1 MVTVKGFYK
10 NPVVAVLSSL
20 KLSAFLMAVVGVASA
35 RGTFIES
42 AVGREGA
49 YDVIY
54 DAWWFEAVLALLC
67 ISLVLLFFKRW
78 PYRPRQYGFML
89 LHISIVVI
97 LVSAGITRWFGYEGI
112 MSIREGSS
120 SDFIYSNHKHV
131 TVSSEGRSA
140 DMKVRLWKAGPNKHQ
155 RKIELG
161 GQRYSLA
168 VTEYWPRFTEKWAE
182 GPGGPAALQYG
193 VLEEGRMNEGILLQ
207 GERATIGQAD
217 MRYLEGPFGSEMATS
232 RYGDLRLRIGGET
245 CSVPVQPG
253 GDVQVACGGYRFV
266 ITEFQAKFQVGGTS
280 DPNDPLVNP
289 MIRVA
294 VTAPDGR
301 KGERILFA
309 FHPDFSMGHSGGQD
323 SFADLDMVYQV
334 NRGVEFTRG
343 GATGLQGRASFPLTL
358 ADMQTQALTEIP
370 AGTVFDVKTDFL
382 YRNDE
387 NGFSLVPATI
397 FNSVVKT
404 PAFSTSGNDPAAAR
418 VVLRDAGGAEIAN
431 VICIEHNRPVT
442 VQAGGRAFDLS
453 YGPLIVKLPYTVTL
467 DDFVLKTYPGSE
479 NPATY
484 ESFVSVDDPGL
495 GVTGKK
501 VHIYMNY
508 PMNHRG
514 SKHFQSS
521 YDRDRLGTVLSVN
534 HDPGKLPTY
543 FGYFLISLGFLLII
557 LKDLLWP
564 VKSRKATTDTGA
576 AGKASALA
584 GAGLVAALALLAPAG
599 ALAQAHDPN
608 DGQDHS
614 GHDHS
619 GHDHSGH
626 NHAPLT
632 SGFVALSDPAREAAS
647 RLIIQDYNGRMK
659 PLDTLAREM
668 VMKVAKRSKFEG
680 RQPVDQYLSWA
691 LNPNFWWD
699 KPLIQVKNPG
709 VKQLLGVDATVTH
722 VSAASLFDAQG
733 RYRLTEAVEQ
743 AHRTPDRER
752 SKTQRQLISFDER
765 FELLYMTFRG
775 VTLRLF
781 PIPNDVN
788 HTWQEIGQVLPR
800 LDASQRGQYEAAA
813 GGLARGVQTGDNA
826 AVMAA
831 LTAIDGLQHQYG
843 GMVIP
848 SDTQLNAELF
858 YNRAH
863 LFSWMMVPL
872 LAAFVVLMA
881 VYLWNLFR
889 NRNRRLSFRNPFYTG
904 GVGLF
909 TLAFVGML
917 VAYTLRWVA
926 SARAPLSNGHE
937 SLLFI
942 ALAVALAGLIFELV
956 YRMAAP
962 AGLGALLTT
971 VVIGVSMLSTFD
983 PAIGPL
989 VPVLVS
995 YWLNI
1000 HVTIIT
1006 ASYGFLGLAALVGM
1020 LVLILLM
1027 FKGQGR
1033 QHVREAIVTLDGLN
1047 KHVIIAGLGLL
1058 TVGTLLGGV
1067 WANES
1072 WGRYWGWDPKE
1083 TWALITILVYAV
1095 VLHFRWM
1102 PQMRSLWLN
1111 ATVSMAAIS
1120 SVVMTYFGVNYF
1132 LSGLHSYAAGEPMAV
1147 PTWVYIGVVIMVVL
1161 AGVSGLIDRAR
1172 SWEKS
1177 A

>member
-1 MVTVKGFYK
+1 
-10 NPVVAVLSSL
+10 
-20 KLSAFLMAVVGVASA
+20 
-35 RGTFIES
+35 
-42 AVGREGA
+42 
-49 YDVIY
+49 
-54 DAWWFEAVLALLC
+54 
-67 ISLVLLFFKRW
+67 
-78 PYRPRQYGFML
+78 
-89 LHISIVVI
+89 
-97 LVSAGITRWFGYEGI
+97 
-112 MSIREGSS
+112 
-120 SDFIYSNHKHV
+120 
-131 TVSSEGRSA
+131 
-140 DMKVRLWKAGPNKHQ
+140 
-155 RKIELG
+155 
-161 GQRYSLA
+161 
-168 VTEYWPRFTEKWAE
+168 
-182 GPGGPAALQYG
+182 
-193 VLEEGRMNEGILLQ
+193 
-207 GERATIGQAD
+207 
-217 MRYLEGPFGSEMATS
+217 S
-232 RYGDLRLRIGGET
+232 RYGDLRVRIGGET
-245 CSVPVQPG
+245 CAAPVRPA
-253 GDVQVACGGYRFV
+253 DNAPVACGGYRFRV
-266 ITEFQAKFQVGGTS
+266 TEFQTRFQVGGSS
-280 DPNDPLVNP
+280 DPEGPLVNP
-289 MIRVA
+289 MIRVEI
-294 VTAPDGR
+294 TAPDGR

-309 FHPDFSMGHSGGQD
+309 FHPDFSMGHSGGQE
-323 SFADLDMVYQV
+323 SFADLDLVYQV
-334 NRGVEFTRG
+334 NRGVEFARG
-343 GATGLQGRASFPLTL
+343 GATGLQGRASFPLIV
-358 ADMQTQALTEIP
+358 ADMKTQTQSEIP
-370 AGTVFDVKTDFL
+370 AGAVFDVTKDML

-397 FNSVVKT
+397 FSSVVKT
-404 PAFSTSGNDPAAAR
+404 PALSDSGNDPAAAR
-418 VVLRDAGGAEIAN
+418 VVLRDAGGADLASA
-431 VICIEHNRPVT
+431 ICVEQDRPVT
-442 VQAGGRAFDLS
+442 VQAGGRSFELS
-453 YGPLIVKLPYTVTL
+453 YGPRIVKLPYTVTL
-467 DDFVLKTYPGSE
+467 DDFVLKTYPGSD

-495 GVTGKK
+495 GVSGKK
-501 VHIYMNY
+501 VHIFMNK

-521 YDRDRLGTVLSVN
+521 YDRDRRGTVLSVN

-564 VKSRKATTDTGA
+564 VKGRKAAAEAGTGGA
-576 AGKASALA
+576 ASALA

-599 ALAQAHDPN
+599 ALAQAHDPH
-608 DGQDHS
+608 D

-619 GHDHSGH
+619 GHDHDHSQ
-626 NHAPLT
+626 APMI

-680 RQPVDQYLSWA
+680 RQPVDQYLSWS

-699 KPLIQVKNPG
+699 KPLIQVRHPG
-709 VKQLLGVDATVTH
+709 LKQLLGVDAAVKH

-733 RYRLTEAVEQ
+733 RYRLTEAVEE

-752 SKTQRQLISFDER
+752 SKLQRQLISFDER
-765 FELLYMTFRG
+765 FEMLYMTFRG
-775 VTLRLF
+775 MSLRLF
-781 PIPNDVN
+781 PPPNDPN

-800 LDASQRGQYEAAA
+800 LDAAQRGQFQAAA
-813 GGLARGVQTGDNA
+813 DGLVRGVQAGDNA
-826 AVMAA
+826 TLMTA
-831 LTAIDGLQHQYG
+831 LTALDGLQHQYG
-843 GMVIP
+843 ATVIP
-848 SDTQLNAELF
+848 SPGRLKAELF

-872 LAAFVVLMA
+872 LVWFAVLMV
-881 VYLWNLFR
+881 VYVWNLFR
-889 NRNRRLSFRNPFYTG
+889 NRNRRLSFRNPFYSA
-904 GVGLF
+904 GVALF
-909 TLAFVGML
+909 VLAFAGML
-917 VAYTLRWVA
+917 VAYTLRWIA
-926 SARAPLSNGHE
+926 SDRAPLSNGHE

-942 ALAVALAGLIFELV
+942 SLAVALAGLVFELA

-1006 ASYGFLGLAALVGM
+1006 ASYGFLGLAALVGA

-1027 FKGQGR
+1027 FKGRGR
-1033 QHVREAIVTLDGLN
+1033 EHVREAIVTLDDLN
-1047 KHVIIAGLGLL
+1047 KHVVIAGLGLL
-1058 TVGTLLGGV
+1058 TIGTLLGGV

-1095 VLHFRWM
+1095 VLHFRWI
-1102 PQMRSLWLN
+1102 PQLRSLWLN
-1111 ATVSMAAIS
+1111 ATVSMAAVS

-1147 PTWVYIGVVIMVVL
+1147 PTWVYIGVVIMAAL
-1161 AGVSGLIDRAR
+1161 AGVSGLIDRSR
-1172 SWEKS
+1172 EWGKS

>member
-1 MVTVKGFYK
+1 MVTVKGLYK
-10 NPVVAVLSSL
+10 NPVIAVLSSL
-20 KLSAFLMAVVGVASA
+20 KLSAFLMAVVAFASA

-54 DAWWFEAVLALLC
+54 DAWWFETVLALLC

-78 PYRPRQYGFML
+78 PYKPRQFGFML
-89 LHISIVVI
+89 VHISIVVI

-131 TVSSEGRSA
+131 TVSSDGRSA

-155 RKIELG
+155 RKVELA
-161 GQRYSLA
+161 GQQYTLA
-168 VTEYWPRFTEKWAE
+168 VTEYWPHFTEKWTE

-193 VLEEGRMNEGILLQ
+193 VLEDGQMHEGMLLQ
-207 GERATIGQAD
+207 GERATVGQAE
-217 MRYLEGPFGSEMATS
+217 MRFLDGPFGGEMATS

-245 CSVPVQPG
+245 CAVPVQPA
-253 GDVQVACGGYRFV
+253 DNAPVTCGGHRFRV
-266 ITEFQAKFQVGGTS
+266 TEFQTKFQVGGAS
-280 DPNDPLVNP
+280 DPDGPMVNP
-289 MIRVA
+289 MIRVEI
-294 VTAPDGR
+294 TAPDGR

-334 NRGVEFTRG
+334 NRGVEFARG
-343 GATGLQGRASFPLTL
+343 GASGLQGRSSFPLTV

-370 AGTVFDVKTDFL
+370 AGTVFDVQPQMF
-382 YRNDE
+382 YRNDD
-387 NGFSLVPATI
+387 NAFSLVPATI
-397 FNSVVKT
+397 FNSVIKA
-404 PAFSTSGNDPAAAR
+404 PAMSESGNDPAAAR
-418 VVLRDAGGAEIAN
+418 VVLRDAGGADIAN
-431 VICIEHNRPVT
+431 VICVEQDRPVA
-442 VQAGGRAFDLS
+442 VQAGGRTFELS
-453 YGPLIVKLPYTVTL
+453 YGPRIVKLPYTVTL
-467 DDFVLKTYPGSE
+467 DDFVLKTYPGSD

-495 GVTGKK
+495 GVSGKK

-521 YDRDRLGTVLSVN
+521 YDRDRRGTILSVN
-534 HDPGKLPTY
+534 HDPGKYPTY
-543 FGYFLISLGFLLII
+543 FGYSLISLGFLLII
-557 LKDLLWP
+557 LKDVLWP
-564 VKSRKATTDTGA
+564 VKGRKAADESATASKA
-576 AGKASALA
+576 AALA
-584 GAGLVAALALLAPAG
+584 GAGLVAALALLAPTG
-599 ALAQAHDPN
+599 ARAQAHDPN

-614 GHDHS
+614 GH
-619 GHDHSGH
+619 
-626 NHAPLT
+626 NHGPVGT
-632 SGFVALSDPAREAAS
+632 GFVALSDPAREAAS

-668 VMKVAKRSKFEG
+668 VMKVAKRTKFEG
-680 RQPVDQYLSWA
+680 REPVDQYLSWA

-699 KPLIQVKNPG
+699 KPLIQVKHPG
-709 VKQLLGVDATVTH
+709 VKQLLGVDASVKH

-733 RYRLTEAVEQ
+733 RYRLTEAVEE

-765 FELLYMTFRG
+765 FEMLYMTFRG
-775 VTLRLF
+775 TSLRLF
-781 PIPNDVN
+781 PIPNDAN

-800 LDASQRGQYEAAA
+800 LDAAQRQQYQAAFD
-813 GGLARGVQTGDNA
+813 GLSRGVQTGDNA
-826 AVMAA
+826 SVMAA
-831 LTAIDGLQHQYG
+831 ITAIDGLQHQYG
-843 GMVIP
+843 ATVIP
-848 SDTQLNAELF
+848 SSGRLNAELF

-863 LFSWMMVPL
+863 LFSWMMLPL
-872 LAAFVVLMA
+872 LGAFGVLMV
-881 VYLWNLFR
+881 VYIWNLFR
-889 NRNRRLSFRNPFYTG
+889 NHNRRLSFRNPFYAA
-904 GVGLF
+904 GVAMY
-909 TLAFVGML
+909 AFAFGGML
-917 VAYTLRWVA
+917 VAYVLRWVA
-926 SARAPLSNGHE
+926 SGRAPLSNGHE

-942 ALAVALAGLIFELV
+942 SLAVALAGLIFELA
-956 YRMAAP
+956 YRMAVP
-962 AGLGALLTT
+962 ASLGGLLTT

-1020 LVLILLM
+1020 LTLVLMM

-1033 QHVREAIVTLDGLN
+1033 QNVREAIVTLDSLN

-1095 VLHFRWM
+1095 VLHFRWI
-1102 PQMRSLWLN
+1102 PAMRSLWLN
-1111 ATVSMAAIS
+1111 AAASMAAVS

-1147 PTWVYIGVVIMVVL
+1147 PAWVYIGVAFMAVL
-1161 AGVSGLIDRAR
+1161 AGAAGLVDRSRDWGKA
-1172 SWEKS
+1172 

>member
-10 NPVVAVLSSL
+10 NPVIAALSSL
-20 KLSAFLMAVVGVASA
+20 KLSAFLMAVVAFASA

-78 PYRPRQYGFML
+78 PYKPRQFGFML
-89 LHISIVVI
+89 VHISIVVI

-155 RKIELG
+155 RKVELA
-161 GQRYSLA
+161 GQQYTLA
-168 VTEYWPRFTEKWAE
+168 VTEYWPHFTEKWME

-193 VLEEGRMNEGILLQ
+193 VLQDGQMSEGMLLQ
-207 GERATIGQAD
+207 GERATVGQAE
-217 MRYLEGPFGSEMATS
+217 MRFLDGPFGGEMATS

-245 CSVPVQPG
+245 CSVPVVPADNG
-253 GDVQVACGGYRFV
+253 QVACGGYRFRV
-266 ITEFQAKFQVGGTS
+266 TEFQTKFQVGVSS
-280 DPNDPLVNP
+280 DPEGPMVNP
-289 MIRVA
+289 MIRVEI
-294 VTAPDGR
+294 TAPDGR

-309 FHPDFSMGHSGGQD
+309 FHPDFSMGHSGAQE

-334 NRGVEFTRG
+334 NRGVEFARG
-343 GATGLQGRASFPLTL
+343 GASGLQGRASFPLTV

-370 AGTVFDVKTDFL
+370 AGTIFDVQPQMF
-382 YRNDE
+382 YRNDD
-387 NGFSLVPATI
+387 NAFSLVPATI
-397 FNSVVKT
+397 YGSVVKA
-404 PAFSTSGNDPAAAR
+404 PAMSESGNDPAAAR
-418 VVLRDAGGAEIAN
+418 VVLRDAGGNDIAN
-431 VICIEHNRPVT
+431 VICVEQDRPVA
-442 VQAGGRAFDLS
+442 VQAGGRAFELS
-453 YGPLIVKLPYTVTL
+453 YGPRIVKLPYTVTL
-467 DDFVLKTYPGSE
+467 DDFVLKTYPGSD

-495 GVTGKK
+495 GISGKK

-521 YDRDRLGTVLSVN
+521 YDRDRRGTILSVN

-543 FGYFLISLGFLLII
+543 FGYGLISLGFLLII
-557 LKDLLWP
+557 LKDVLWP
-564 VKSRKATTDTGA
+564 VKARKAADEA
-576 AGKASALA
+576 ATASKAAALA

-599 ALAQAHDPN
+599 ARAQAHDPN
-608 DGQDHS
+608 DG
-614 GHDHS
+614 
-619 GHDHSGH
+619 HDHSGH
-626 NHAPLT
+626 NHGPVGT
-632 SGFVALSDPAREAAS
+632 GFVALSDPAREAAS

-680 RQPVDQYLSWA
+680 REPVDQYLSWA
-691 LNPNFWWD
+691 LNPDFWWD
-699 KPLIQVKNPG
+699 KPLIQVKHPG
-709 VKQLLGVDATVTH
+709 VKQLLGVDASVKH

-733 RYRLTEAVEQ
+733 RYRLTEAVEE

-765 FELLYMTFRG
+765 FEMLYLTFRG
-775 VTLRLF
+775 TTLRLF

-800 LDASQRGQYEAAA
+800 LDATQRQQYQAAFD
-813 GGLARGVQTGDNA
+813 GLSRGVQTGDNA
-826 AVMAA
+826 SVMAA
-831 LTAIDGLQHQYG
+831 ITAIDGLQHQYG
-843 GMVIP
+843 ATVIP
-848 SDTQLNAELF
+848 SNARLKAELF

-863 LFSWMMVPL
+863 IFSWMMLPL
-872 LAAFVVLMA
+872 LGAFGILMV

-889 NRNRRLSFRNPFYTG
+889 NRNRRLSFRNPFYAA
-904 GVGLF
+904 GVALY
-909 TLAFVGML
+909 AFAFAGM
-917 VAYTLRWVA
+917 VYAYVLRWVA
-926 SARAPLSNGHE
+926 SGRAPLSNGHE

-942 ALAVALAGLIFELV
+942 SIAVALAGLVFELA
-956 YRMAAP
+956 YRMAVP
-962 AGLGALLTT
+962 AGLGGLLTT

-1006 ASYGFLGLAALVGM
+1006 ASYGFLGLSALVGM
-1020 LVLILLM
+1020 LVLVLLM
-1027 FKGQGR
+1027 FKGRGR
-1033 QHVREAIVTLDGLN
+1033 EHVREAIVTLDNLN
-1047 KHVIIAGLGLL
+1047 KHIVIAGLGLL

-1095 VLHFRWM
+1095 VLHFRWI

-1111 ATVSMAAIS
+1111 ATASMAAVS

-1147 PTWVYIGVVIMVVL
+1147 PAWVYIGVAIMAVL
-1161 AGVSGLIDRAR
+1161 AGASGLIDRTRDWGKTA
-1172 SWEKS
+1172 
-1177 A
+1177 

>member
-1 MVTVKGFYK
+1 MKGIYK
-10 NPVVAVLSSL
+10 NPVVAALSSL
-20 KLSAFLMAVVGVASA
+20 KLSAFLMAVVAFASA

-42 AVGREGA
+42 AVGRDGA

-78 PYRPRQYGFML
+78 PYRPRQFGFML
-89 LHISIVVI
+89 VHMSIVVI

-120 SDFIYSNHKHV
+120 SDFIFSNHKHV
-131 TVSSEGRSA
+131 TVSSEGSSA
-140 DMKVRLWKAGPNKHQ
+140 DMRVRLWKAGANKLQ
-155 RKIELG
+155 RKVELG
-161 GQRYSLA
+161 GQKYTLA
-168 VTEYWPRFTEKWAE
+168 VTEYWPRFTEKWTE

-193 VLEEGRMNEGILLQ
+193 LLEEGRMNEGMLLA
-207 GERATIGQAD
+207 GERATVGQAE
-217 MRYLEGPFGSEMATS
+217 MRFLEGPFGGEMATS

-245 CSVPVQPG
+245 CAVPVQPA
-253 GDVQVACGGYRFV
+253 GDAQVTCGGYRFR
-266 ITEFQAKFQVGGTS
+266 ITEFQTKFQVGGSS
-280 DPNDPLVNP
+280 DPEGPLVNP

-294 VTAPDGR
+294 ITAPDGR
-301 KGERILFA
+301 QGERLLFA
-309 FHPDFSMGHSGGQD
+309 FHPDFSMGHSGGQE

-334 NRGVEFTRG
+334 NRGVEFARG
-343 GATGLQGRASFPLTL
+343 GATGLQGRASFALTM
-358 ADMQTQALTEIP
+358 ADMQTQSLTEIP
-370 AGTVFDVKTDFL
+370 AGTVFDVQKSFL

-387 NGFSLVPATI
+387 NGFSLVPANI
-397 FNSVVKT
+397 FSSVVKA
-404 PAFSTSGNDPAAAR
+404 PAFSDSGNDPAAAR
-418 VVLRDAGGAEIAN
+418 VVLRDAGGAEVAN
-431 VICIEHNRPVT
+431 AICVEQDRPVT
-442 VQAGGRAFDLS
+442 VQAGGRAFELS
-453 YGPLIVKLPYTVTL
+453 YGPRIVKLPYTVTL
-467 DDFVLKTYPGSE
+467 DDFVLKTYPGSD

-484 ESFVSVDDPGL
+484 ESYVSLDDPAMGIS
-495 GVTGKK
+495 GKK

-564 VKSRKATTDTGA
+564 VKGRKATVDSGA
-576 AGKASALA
+576 AGKAGALA
-584 GAGLVAALALLAPAG
+584 GAGLVAALALLGPAG

-614 GHDHS
+614 GH
-619 GHDHSGH
+619 
-626 NHAPLT
+626 NHGPVGT
-632 SGFVALSDPAREAAS
+632 GFVALSDPAREAAS
-647 RLIIQDYNGRMK
+647 RLVIQDYNGRMK

-668 VMKVAKRSKFEG
+668 VMKVAKRTKFEG

-709 VKQLLGVDATVTH
+709 VRQLLGVDATVTH

-765 FELLYMTFRG
+765 FEMLYMTFRG
-775 VTLRLF
+775 ATLRLF
-781 PIPNDVN
+781 PIPNDAN
-788 HTWQEIGQVLPR
+788 HTWQEIEQVLPR
-800 LDASQRGQYEAAA
+800 LDASQRGTYQAAFD
-813 GGLARGVQTGDNA
+813 GLARGVQTGDNA
-826 AVMAA
+826 AVTAA

-848 SDTQLNAELF
+848 SNTRLNAELF

-863 LFSWMMVPL
+863 LFSWMMLPL
-872 LAAFVVLMA
+872 LGAFMILMA
-881 VYLWNLFR
+881 VYIWNLFR
-889 NRNRRLSFRNPFYTG
+889 NRNRRLSFTNPFYSA
-904 GVGLF
+904 GVALYAI
-909 TLAFVGML
+909 AFVGML
-917 VAYTLRWVA
+917 AAYTLRWVA
-926 SARAPLSNGHE
+926 SGRAPLSNGHE

-942 ALAVALAGLIFELV
+942 SLAVALAGLIFELV
-956 YRMAAP
+956 YRLAVP
-962 AGLGALLTT
+962 ASLGGLLTT

-1020 LVLILLM
+1020 LVLVLFM
-1027 FKGQGR
+1027 FKGRGR
-1033 QHVREAIVTLDGLN
+1033 EHVRDAIATLDNLN
-1047 KHVIIAGLGLL
+1047 KHIIIAGLGLL
-1058 TVGTLLGGV
+1058 TIGTLLGGV

-1095 VLHFRWM
+1095 VLHFRWI
-1102 PQMRSLWLN
+1102 PAMRSLWLN
-1111 ATVSMAAIS
+1111 ATVSMAAVS

-1147 PTWVYIGVVIMVVL
+1147 PSWVYIGVAFMAVL
-1161 AGVSGLIDRAR
+1161 AGASGLIDRSRQWGKAD
-1172 SWEKS
+1172 
-1177 A
+1177 

>member
-10 NPVVAVLSSL
+10 NPVIAFLSSL
-20 KLSAFLMAVVGVASA
+20 KLSAFLMAVVAFASA

-42 AVGREGA
+42 AVGRDGA

-54 DAWWFEAVLALLC
+54 DAWWFEAVLTLLC
-67 ISLVLLFFKRW
+67 ISLVLMFFKRW

-89 LHISIVVI
+89 VHISIVVI

-120 SDFIYSNHKHV
+120 SDFLYSNHKHV
-131 TVSSEGRSA
+131 TVTSDGQSA
-140 DMKVRLWKAGPNKHQ
+140 DIKLRLWKPGPNDHH
-155 RKIELG
+155 RNVELG
-161 GQRYSLA
+161 GQQYSLA
-168 VTEYWPRFTEKWAE
+168 VTEYWPRFTEKWSE
-182 GPGGPAALQYG
+182 GQGGPAALQYG
-193 VLEEGRMNEGILLQ
+193 VLDQGKMSEAMLLQ
-207 GERATIGQAD
+207 GERATVGQAE
-217 MRYLEGPFGSEMATS
+217 MRFLDGPFGGEMATS

-245 CSVPVQPG
+245 CAAPVQPTG
-253 GDVQVACGGYRFV
+253 NAPVTCGGYRFLV
-266 ITEFQAKFQVGGTS
+266 TEFQTKFTVGGSS
-280 DPNDPLVNP
+280 DPEGPLVNP
-289 MIRVA
+289 MIRVEI
-294 VTAPDGR
+294 TAPDGR

-309 FHPDFSMGHSGGQD
+309 FHPDFSMGHSGGQE

-334 NRGVEFTRG
+334 NRGVEFARG
-343 GATGLQGRASFPLTL
+343 GATGLQGRASFPLVA
-358 ADMQTQALTEIP
+358 ADMQTQAQSDIA
-370 AGTVFDVKTDFL
+370 AGTVFDVTEGLL
-382 YRNDE
+382 YRNEE
-387 NGFSLVPATI
+387 NGFSLVPANI

-404 PAFSTSGNDPAAAR
+404 PALSDSGNDPAAAR

-431 VICIEHNRPVT
+431 VICIEHDRPVT
-442 VQAGGRAFDLS
+442 AQAGGRTFEFT
-453 YGPLIVKLPYTVTL
+453 YGPRIVKLPYTVTL
-467 DDFVLKTYPGSE
+467 DDFVLKTYPGSD

-484 ESFVSVDDPGL
+484 ESFVSVEDPGL
-495 GVTGKK
+495 GVSGKK
-501 VHIYMNY
+501 VHIYMNK

-521 YDRDRLGTVLSVN
+521 YDRDRRGTVLSVN

-557 LKDLLWP
+557 LKDVLWP
-564 VKSRKATTDTGA
+564 VKNRQAAAETGA
-576 AGKASALA
+576 GGGSNAAALA
-584 GAGLVAALALLAPAG
+584 GAGLVAALALLGPAG
-599 ALAQAHDPN
+599 ARAQAHDPN

-614 GHDHS
+614 GH
-619 GHDHSGH
+619 
-626 NHAPLT
+626 NHGPVGT
-632 SGFVALSDPAREAAS
+632 GFVALSDPAREAAS

-668 VMKVAKRSKFEG
+668 VMKVAKRTKYQG
-680 RQPVDQYLSWA
+680 REPVDQYLSWA

-699 KPLIQVKNPG
+699 QPLIQVKHPG
-709 VKQLLGVDATVTH
+709 VKQLLGVDASVTH
-722 VSAASLFDAQG
+722 VSAGSLFDQQG
-733 RYRLTEAVEQ
+733 RYRLTEAVEE

-765 FELLYMTFRG
+765 FEMLYMTFRG
-775 VTLRLF
+775 MSLRLF
-781 PIPNDVN
+781 PIPNDPN

-800 LDASQRGQYEAAA
+800 LDAAQRGQYQSAAD
-813 GGLARGVQTGDNA
+813 GLVRGVQTGDNA
-826 AVMAA
+826 TLMAA

-843 GMVIP
+843 ASVIP
-848 SDTQLNAELF
+848 SDTRLKAELF

-872 LAAFVVLMA
+872 LVAFVVLMA
-881 VYLWNLFR
+881 VYVWNLFR
-889 NRNRRLSFRNPFYTG
+889 NKNRRLSFRNPIYTA
-904 GVGLF
+904 GVAIYTFAFAGMI
-909 TLAFVGML
+909 LAYV
-917 VAYTLRWVA
+917 LRWIA
-926 SARAPLSNGHE
+926 SGRAPLSNGHE

-942 ALAVALAGLIFELV
+942 SLAVALAGLIFELA
-956 YRMAAP
+956 YRLAVP

-971 VVIGVSMLSTFD
+971 VVVGVSMLSTFD

-1006 ASYGFLGLAALVGM
+1006 ASYGFLGLAALVGA

-1027 FKGQGR
+1027 FKGRGR
-1033 QHVREAIVTLDGLN
+1033 EHVREAIVTLDNLN
-1047 KHVIIAGLGLL
+1047 KHIIIAGLGLL

-1095 VLHFRWM
+1095 VLHFRWI

-1111 ATVSMAAIS
+1111 ATVSMAAVS

-1147 PTWVYIGVVIMVVL
+1147 PAWVYIGVAIMVGL
-1161 AGVSGLIDRAR
+1161 AGVSGLIDR
-1172 SWEKS
+1172 SKDWGKS